1 MTYNNIFSPHA
12 SKTFL
17 HSVVLLY
24 TIFAL
29 STLFYAHFRSVGQ
42 MNQVFKWWW

>member
-1 MTYNNIFSPHA
+1 MTCNNIFSHMQA
-12 SKTFL
+12 KHFCT
-17 HSVVLLY
+17 LLD